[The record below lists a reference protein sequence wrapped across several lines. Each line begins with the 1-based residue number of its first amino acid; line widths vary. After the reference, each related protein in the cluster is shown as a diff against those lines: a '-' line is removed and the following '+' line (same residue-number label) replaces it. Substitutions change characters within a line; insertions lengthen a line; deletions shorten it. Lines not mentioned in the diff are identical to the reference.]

1 MTESAATTP
10 KYTAIINS
18 SSASTLETWE
28 DDDIEIDM
36 NILRGIYAYGYD
48 KPSPIQQKAI
58 LPMVSGR
65 DIVAQAQSG
74 TGKTGAFSIGALALT
89 DPSIPQTQTIIMAP
103 TRELTLQNYN
113 VIRALGQYYDIQIQC
128 LIGGTPIMEDVRKYK
143 ENIPHIVV
151 GSSGRI
157 YDLINRG
164 VMKTQYIKLFV
175 LDEAD
180 EMLSHGFKDQVYQI
194 FKYFNEE
201 VQVALFSA
209 TMPDTFKDI
218 TTRFM
223 RDPIQLYVD
232 AEMLTLEGIEQ
243 YYVEVND
250 DHEKVLT
257 IKDLFDS
264 ISVSQCII
272 YCNSVS
278 RVRTLTELLTSD
290 RFPVISIH
298 GDMTQEERKKAFDE
312 FKQGAFRVLISSD
325 ITARGIDIQ
334 QVSVVINFDVSK
346 NVHTYLHRIGR
357 SGRWGRKGL
366 AINLI
371 SSHDKPLI
379 KAIEEHYRIN
389 VQPLPATYGEHIRK

>member
-1 MTESAATTP
+1 MTEPLAA
-10 KYTAIINS
+10 KYTAILNP
-18 SSASTLETWE
+18 SAATTLETWE
-28 DDDIEIDM
+28 DDEIDIDI

-74 TGKTGAFSIGALALT
+74 TGKTGAFSIGTLALT
-89 DPSIPQTQTIIMAP
+89 DPTMKQTQAIIMAP

-113 VIRALGQYYDIQIQC
+113 VISALGQYYDITIQC
-128 LIGGTPIMEDVRKYK
+128 LIGGTPIIDDIRKYK
-143 ENIPHIVV
+143 ENTPHIVV

-164 VMKTQYIKLFV
+164 ILSTKYIKVFV

-180 EMLSHGFKDQVYQI
+180 EMLSHGFKEQVYQI

-209 TMPDTFKDI
+209 TMPDSFKDI

-250 DHEKVLT
+250 DNEKVMT
-257 IKDLFDS
+257 IKDLFDT

-278 RVRTLTELLTSD
+278 RVRTLTDLLGSD

-298 GDMTQEERKKAFDE
+298 GDMSQEERKKAFNE

-371 SSHDKPLI
+371 SHHDQPLI
-379 KAIEEHYRIN
+379 KAIEEHYRITI
-389 VQPLPATYGEHIRK
+389 QLLPATFGEHIRK